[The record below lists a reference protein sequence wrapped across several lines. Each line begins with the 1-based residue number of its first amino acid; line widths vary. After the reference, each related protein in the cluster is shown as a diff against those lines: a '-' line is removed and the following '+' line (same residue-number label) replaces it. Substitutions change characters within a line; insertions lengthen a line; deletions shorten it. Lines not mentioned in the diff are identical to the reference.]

1 MGFRFRKSV
10 KIAPG
15 VRLNIGKKSVGIS
28 AGVKGARVSV
38 NSNGRVT
45 KSVGIPGT
53 GLSYVTTSKIGD
65 SNQSDNEQPN
75 GTPVSAPDPQP
86 SAPEPSPQK
95 RYTGIKILSIV
106 LIALGLFLSIATIVG
121 GLIFTALGCAGLH
134 YRARRIAQDAGQTP
148 TAPYKRKWQ
157 IGVAAAFVALSVAGA
172 VTPDPINSITVDGL
186 APTQLEV
193 PEPREIVFEYT
204 PAESSPESITCTSS
218 DSSVASVEV
227 TEAGGGKVTCMV
239 TPLAAGDV
247 TITCEASTASAPA
260 LAMSVS
266 DPAAEE
272 AARLAAEQAAQEEA
286 ERKAAEEAAA
296 QAEAERKAAEEAAAQ
311 AEAERKAAE
320 EAAAAQAAAEQQAAS
335 QSAAVQEPVGETVYI
350 TPSGERW
357 HRSPTCGGKN
367 SYPVDIN
374 DVGGRTPC
382 KKCAGG

>member
-38 NSNGRVT
+38 NSSGRVT

-53 GLSYVTTSKIGD
+53 GLSYVTTSKLGGSEEPD
-65 SNQSDNEQPN
+65 EREPLAPMDEAPESQPQ
-75 GTPVSAPDPQP
+75 PDPPQP
-86 SAPEPSPQK
+86 PRK
-95 RYTGIKILSIV
+95 YKGLKVLSVALIV
-106 LIALGLFLSIATIVG
+106 FGLILSIATIAG
-121 GLIFTALGCAGLH
+121 GFVITALGCVGLH
-134 YRARRIAQDAGQTP
+134 RRASRIAQDAGQTP

-193 PEPREIVFEYT
+193 PEAREIVFKYE
-204 PAESSPESITCTSS
+204 PVESSPDSITCTSS
-218 DSSVASVEV
+218 NSSVASVEV
-227 TEAGGGKVTCMV
+227 TEASGGKVTCLV

-260 LAMSVS
+260 LAMTVS

-272 AARLAAEQAAQEEA
+272 AAGDDGAAPAGDDGAAPPEDDG
-286 ERKAAEEAAA
+286 AAPPHPGDSLF
-296 QAEAERKAAEEAAAQ
+296 R
-311 AEAERKAAE
+311 R
-320 EAAAAQAAAEQQAAS
+320 
-335 QSAAVQEPVGETVYI
+335 
-350 TPSGERW
+350 
-357 HRSPTCGGKN
+357 HRSGRSGT
-367 SYPVDIN
+367 
-374 DVGGRTPC
+374 GRTRRHRFPFRRRVPSALPGTAGARPC
-382 KKCAGG
+382 GASTISQLK

>member
-38 NSNGRVT
+38 NSSGRVT

-53 GLSYVTTSKIGD
+53 GLSYVTTSKIGG
-65 SNQSDNEQPN
+65 SSQSDKEPPN
-75 GTPVSAPDPQP
+75 STPVSAPDPQP
-86 SAPEPSPQK
+86 SAPQPSPQK

-106 LIALGLFLSIATIVG
+106 LIALGLLLSIATIVG

-134 YRARRIAQDAGQTP
+134 YRAHRIAQDAGQAP
-148 TAPYKRKWQ
+148 IAPYKRKWQ
-157 IGVAAAFVALSVAGA
+157 ISVAAAFVALSVAGA
-172 VTPDPINSITVDGL
+172 VTPDPISSITVDGL

-204 PAESSPESITCTSS
+204 PAESSPESVTCASS
-218 DSSVASVEV
+218 DSTVASVEV
-227 TEAGGGKVTCMV
+227 TSAGNGEITCLV

-247 TITCEASTASAPA
+247 TITCSSNTATAPA
-260 LAMSVS
+260 IDMKVT

-272 AARLAAEQAAQEEA
+272 AARLAAEQAAKEEA

-296 QAEAERKAAEEAAAQ
+296 QAEAQ
-311 AEAERKAAE
+311 RKAAE
-320 EAAAAQAAAEQQAAS
+320 EAAAAQAAAEQQAAEE
-335 QSAAVQEPVGETVYI
+335 AAADKATSRTVYI
-350 TPSGERW
+350 TPTGARYHYSA
-357 HRSPTCGGKN
+357 
-367 SYPVDIN
+367 
-374 DVGGRTPC
+374 
-382 KKCAGG
+382 KCAGDNAIETTLDQAQAQGYTPCGRCAS

>member
-1 MGFRFRKSV
+1 MGLRFRKSI

-38 NSNGRVT
+38 NSSGRVT

-53 GLSYVTTSKIGD
+53 GLSYVTTSKIGG
-65 SNQSDNEQPN
+65 SSQSDKEPPN
-75 GTPVSAPDPQP
+75 STPVSAPDPQP
-86 SAPEPSPQK
+86 SAPQPSPQK

-106 LIALGLFLSIATIVG
+106 LIALGLLLSIATIVG

-134 YRARRIAQDAGQTP
+134 YRARRIAQDAGQAP
-148 TAPYKRKWQ
+148 VAPYKRRWQ
-157 IGVAAAFVALSVAGA
+157 IVVAVAFVVLAAAGA
-172 VTPDPINSITVDGL
+172 MTPDPVSEISVEGL
-186 APTQLEV
+186 VPTQLEV
-193 PEPREIVFEYT
+193 PEAREITFTYS
-204 PAESSPESITCTSS
+204 PAESSPDSITCTSS
-218 DSSVASVEV
+218 DSTVASVEV
-227 TEAGGGKVTCMV
+227 TSASNGEITCLV

-247 TITCEASTASAPA
+247 TITCSSNTATAPA
-260 LAMSVS
+260 IDMKIT

-272 AARLAAEQAAQEEA
+272 AARLAAEQAAKEEA

-296 QAEAERKAAEEAAAQ
+296 KAEAERKAT
-311 AEAERKAAE
+311 E
-320 EAAAAQAAAEQQAAS
+320 EAAAAQAAAEQQAAEEAVAAQAAAEQE
-335 QSAAVQEPVGETVYI
+335 QSTGQTVYI

-357 HRSPTCGGKN
+357 HLDPDCGGKN
-367 SYPVDIN
+367 SYPVDIS